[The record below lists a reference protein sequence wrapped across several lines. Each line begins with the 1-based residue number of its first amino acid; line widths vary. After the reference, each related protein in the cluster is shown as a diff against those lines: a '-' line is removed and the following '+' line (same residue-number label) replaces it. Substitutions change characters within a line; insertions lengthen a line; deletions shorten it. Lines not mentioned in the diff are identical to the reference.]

1 MLYVLNQHIDLHEL
15 SGLLDG
21 HSDKTTIVCSSDGV
35 YLAHHIAQ
43 QWPHINCFALASD
56 CQSRGVDAPQT
67 LSHSEW
73 VALSFQHKQWI
84 SLAP

>member
-1 MLYVLNQHIDLHEL
+1 MLLVLDQHLDLDEL

-21 HSDKTTIVCSSDGV
+21 QSDTTTLVCCSDGV

-43 QWPHINCFALASD
+43 QWPHITCFALTAD
-56 CQSRGVDAPQT
+56 CESRGVDAPQT

-73 VALSFQHKQWI
+73 VELSFQHKQWI
-84 SLAP
+84 SLAQ